1 MTTKDYLNQ
10 ISRLDNRIQN
20 KLTEIMQYR
29 ELSISLTAVSSD
41 IKVRTSPDMDKI
53 GSSIARLAE
62 MEQQLDELIDCFVDK
77 KTHIVAQID
86 AMEDEV
92 QYQVLFARYIERKT
106 FEKIALELNYSLRQI
121 SRVHEKALLEFEATY
136 GHEYLEGK

>member
-29 ELSISLTAVSSD
+29 ELSISLTAVNSD

-62 MEQQLDELIDCFVDK
+62 MEQQLDALIDRFVDK

-121 SRVHEKALLEFEATY
+121 SRVHEKALLEFETTY

>member
-121 SRVHEKALLEFEATY
+121 SRVHEKALLEFETTY